1 LALLR
6 DDVLKVGEADG
17 TWVDYEAI
25 GKPYGTAM
33 ALHILHLARRAREQA
48 KAEP

>member
-1 LALLR
+1 LR

-17 TWVDYEAI
+17 TWVDFEEI

-33 ALHILHLARRAREQA
+33 ALHILDLAREAREQA
-48 KAEP
+48 KVEP